1 LNSQTTC
8 EKLIVHTTSPAETR
22 LWAARL
28 AAYLQAGD
36 FVALCGPLGAG
47 KTPLPLCHA
56 DAYRIN
62 NSEELE
68 AAGLLEYLSSSV
80 VALEWAEQAPEVWP
94 EQYFLVRLSF
104 TDEGRRLELSGHGPR
119 PSQIIS
125 EMPMRILGIE
135 TSGDISSV
143 ALLAGNEIIREEI
156 FASRRTICQ
165 VLVGHILSVVGAE
178 TIVAAH
184 LDGIAVSS
192 GPASFTGLRVG
203 VTTAKTLAYSC
214 QIPVVGI
221 STPLAWAA
229 EAQAEPGAMVVV
241 LQPARR
247 HRLYLT
253 TFLQA
258 EEALPEQQGE
268 TRVVD
273 IENTT
278 AVCSDVAGEHPLVVT
293 GNGLLSEVGL
303 VEVLASNGR
312 VSDLEIDSPRA
323 STIAWVGAV
332 QIEDAPPDSYFSL
345 RPNYLMVSQ
354 AERGLGVN
362 LGL

>member
-1 LNSQTTC
+1 
-8 EKLIVHTTSPAETR
+8 
-22 LWAARL
+22 
-28 AAYLQAGD
+28 
-36 FVALCGPLGAG
+36 
-47 KTPLPLCHA
+47 
-56 DAYRIN
+56 
-62 NSEELE
+62 
-68 AAGLLEYLSSSV
+68 
-80 VALEWAEQAPEVWP
+80 
-94 EQYFLVRLSF
+94 
-104 TDEGRRLELSGHGPR
+104 
-119 PSQIIS
+119 
-125 EMPMRILGIE
+125 MRILGIE
-135 TSGDISSV
+135 TSGDTSSV
-143 ALLAGNEIIREEI
+143 ALLAGNEVIREEI

-165 VLVGHILSVVGAE
+165 MLVGHILSVVGTE
-178 TIVAAH
+178 TIRAGH

-229 EAQAEPGAMVVV
+229 EAQAESGAMIVV

-273 IENTT
+273 VENTSV
-278 AVCSDVAGEHPLVVT
+278 VCFDVASDHPLVVT
-293 GNGLLSEVGL
+293 GNGLLAEVGL
-303 VEVLASNGR
+303 VEVLASSGQ
-312 VSDLEIDSPRA
+312 VSDLAVDSPRA
-323 STIAWVGAV
+323 STIALLGADR
-332 QIEDAPPDSYFSL
+332 IEDAPSDSYFSL
-345 RPNYLMVSQ
+345 RPDYLMVSQ
-354 AERGLGVN
+354 AERGLGVD